1 MKKFLLIA
9 VAAFGMLMTACSKDE
24 VAQPVGGEES
34 VVTFTVEAPVMQTR
48 THGDGYSA
56 TELTVLVYQRGGDLL
71 FEKEAEMVGLK
82 TTVELPFVNGMEY
95 DLVFWAEA
103 ENSPYTLDKAN
114 KTVGYTDV
122 NALVGNS
129 EAYDAFYAY
138 VNDIPEITGPVTKT
152 VELKRPFAQLNIIT
166 NDATE
171 AAKSG
176 LVVKNVAV
184 TVKNGYTAFDFVSGN
199 GINEGAVTFGLVA
212 KQSDTTL
219 AVNYLFTGGEKSLV
233 DVEFTYT
240 DEAGKLGTNGLT
252 KEYAT
257 VPVQRN
263 YRTNIIGSLL
273 TSEGV
278 FEVEIKKDF
287 ATDEHN
293 VEIVTV
299 ASATELVDE
308 ITNGD
313 ADQIILTG
321 DINLNDLLSRA
332 ADKNLAIPAG
342 RTVTLDLGG
351 HTLSAVSTQTGK
363 NYDMIDVRGTLT
375 VANGTITTK
384 HEGQNMAWNNST
396 NVFNVT
402 AGGVLNLESVV
413 AKNLGGSDMAYV
425 AHLNNWGEVTLNVNN
440 STLESPY
447 VAVRVFN
454 SGYDMNNVTIKNSTL
469 KAKNC
474 VWVHNYTAADFGTQ
488 DKADAQKALLNF
500 DILNGTNTF
509 EYTAAAVRLGM
520 TNSIYLNEDGHK
532 LVYSADDLARA
543 IAAGGEITLQNDI
556 EVDEVILIGNS
567 VKIHGNDHSISTTKA
582 NRVMRIT
589 APEINVELNNVN
601 IVSNTVRVGTND
613 IRGISVDNTA
623 AYLTLTLNDCNID
636 FTDDSAHD
644 WAYAV
649 NQTATSHNT
658 ISINGGT
665 YEGANVINIWG
676 SNNTINIDGATLNC
690 LYKPN
695 TQYHGSCIT
704 FNSGASDNTVT
715 VKNTTF
721 NSPGGNAKVKWDE
734 GSNNTVSHENNTDNT
749 TVATFV
755 TTTEALAEAVAVGG
769 NVFLGAD
776 ITVDET
782 VIIPEGKTVVLDLNG
797 KTLSAADKNTIKN
810 NGGILTIKNGTV
822 TRTGNVV
829 GYAVNNASGEIYV
842 ENATVKLGLYTS
854 GSKFV
859 ATNANI
865 SHEQSTRHAIYAYN
879 CEVTIN
885 GGTYHNNNAG
895 NATLMAAGTSVVNIL
910 DGTFSIADG
919 RTAFGWTSCLLD
931 TNGTAQI
938 NIKNGLYNGGFR
950 VNTGAEMTIDG
961 GSFNDCYGSNYN
973 INSTTI
979 VKGGTYTDAAAQAF
993 AQKYLAEGYKY
1004 ENGTVV
1010 AE

>member
-34 VVTFTVEAPVMQTR
+34 IVTFTVEAPVMATR
-48 THGDGYSA
+48 AHGDGYSA
-56 TELTVLVYQRGGDLL
+56 TELNWAVYDRNADEGSEPL
-71 FEKEAEMVGLK
+71 FTDSKNFDQDQLT
-82 TTVELPFVNGMEY
+82 TTVKIPFVNGMTY
-95 DLVFWAEA
+95 DVLFWAEA
-103 ENSPYTLDKAN
+103 PGTESPYAVDWAA
-114 KTVGYTDV
+114 KTVGYADATK
-122 NALVGNS
+122 LVSNS
-129 EAYDAFYAY
+129 EDYDAFYY
-138 VNDIPEITGPVTKT
+138 FLTGNELPEITGPVTKT
-152 VELKRPFAQLNIIT
+152 VELKRPFAQLNIKT
-166 NDATE
+166 NDADKAE
-171 AAKSG
+171 QSDV
-176 LVVKNVAV
+176 VVKNVKV
-184 TVKNGYTAFDFVSGN
+184 VVKNGYSSFDLAAGEGETNGEVAFGF
-199 GINEGAVTFGLVA
+199 AP
-212 KQSDTTL
+212 KQGDETL

-287 ATDEHN
+287 ATEEHN

-384 HEGQNMAWNNST
+384 HEGQNMAWNYST

-520 TNSIYLNEDGHK
+520 TNSTYLIDN
-532 LVYSADDLARA
+532 A
-543 IAAGGEITLQNDI
+543 
-556 EVDEVILIGNS
+556 
-567 VKIHGNDHSISTTKA
+567 
-582 NRVMRIT
+582 
-589 APEINVELNNVN
+589 
-601 IVSNTVRVGTND
+601 VGLKY
-613 IRGISVDNTA
+613 VA
-623 AYLTLTLNDCNID
+623 EQ
-636 FTDDSAHD
+636 
-644 WAYAV
+644 V
-649 NQTATSHNT
+649 
-658 ISINGGT
+658 
-665 YEGANVINIWG
+665 
-676 SNNTINIDGATLNC
+676 
-690 LYKPN
+690 
-695 TQYHGSCIT
+695 
-704 FNSGASDNTVT
+704 NSGASYYKGSTIKLIADIDLNNEEWTPIGSFAQEHGFMGNFDGNGKVIKNLKISNISLDADNYAYAGLFGLTEGVDANNENYIKNLVIENVNISTEGHIVAAAIAYPYYTNIENVLVKGNVTIKGGNYTSGVLAYTRRCVNAKDIAIAANEGSSIEGDQAIGGVISDIQMNGGLKANYSNFAASGLTIKGNKCVGGISGIICLQTLNGAT
-715 VKNTTF
+715 VKN
-721 NSPGGNAKVKWDE
+721 
-734 GSNNTVSHENNTDNT
+734 
-749 TVATFV
+749 V
-755 TTTEALAEAVAVGG
+755 TIVCDDARRGIIA
-769 NVFLGAD
+769 GAD
-776 ITVDET
+776 GGKSTVTNISYENVTGATRIIGATYDKGYYVGQITEVDGIKAIVYSIEDG
-782 VIIPEGKTVVLDLNG
+782 VKAVSVEELNLNG
-797 KTLSAADKNTIKN
+797 KNWYNAMEWAAGIGEGWALASIDELDAIHAVRVALNDALEADDAANVLFEEGDDTEDRYLSSTEAVGVDPLGSEYFPNRVHMKLFNVRGYWDAP
-810 NGGILTIKNGTV
+810 LSTV
-822 TRTGNVV
+822 TTIHKSAPLKSFHKAR
-829 GYAVNNASGEIYV
+829 AV
-842 ENATVKLGLYTS
+842 
-854 GSKFV
+854 
-859 ATNANI
+859 
-865 SHEQSTRHAIYAYN
+865 
-879 CEVTIN
+879 
-885 GGTYHNNNAG
+885 
-895 NATLMAAGTSVVNIL
+895 
-910 DGTFSIADG
+910 IA
-919 RTAFGWTSCLLD
+919 L
-931 TNGTAQI
+931 
-938 NIKNGLYNGGFR
+938 
-950 VNTGAEMTIDG
+950 
-961 GSFNDCYGSNYN
+961 
-973 INSTTI
+973 
-979 VKGGTYTDAAAQAF
+979 
-993 AQKYLAEGYKY
+993 
-1004 ENGTVV
+1004 
-1010 AE
+1010 